1 MKYYSL
7 QCKKDLNGK
16 YGQINDGII
25 VEKKSKFISY
35 LFNINSEEEAI
46 EKIEQ
51 IRRDNGQARHVV
63 YIYSLLKGSITD
75 IKFSDDGEP
84 QGTGT
89 KAIYEL
95 LNKESITNVCI
106 VIVRYFGGIL
116 LGAGPLSRTYLNSAR
131 VCIDECIKKEIYN
144 FEFISCNCS
153 YNAYNILKNRL
164 QLYVDDGLVQIL
176 NCNFSDN
183 VEVSIKV
190 VDFKKEEIEK
200 IIEEVCYGY

>member
-7 QCKKDLNGK
+7 QCKKDLEGK

-25 VEKKSKFISY
+25 VEKKSKFIAY
-35 LFNINSEEEAI
+35 LFSISSEEEAI
-46 EKIEQ
+46 EKIDL
-51 IRRDNGQARHVV
+51 IRKDNGQARHIV
-63 YIYSLLKGSITD
+63 YIYSFLKGNIAN

-95 LNKESITNVCI
+95 LDKESITNVCI

-131 VCIDECIKKEIYN
+131 ICIDECVKKEIYN
-144 FEFISCNCS
+144 FEFLSFDCS
-153 YNAYNILKNRL
+153 YNAYNVFKNKI
-164 QLYVDDGLVQIL
+164 QIYVDDGYVQIL
-176 NCNFSDN
+176 NCDFSDN
-183 VEVSIKV
+183 VCVNIKV
-190 VDFKKEEIEK
+190 VDFKKEELEK
-200 IIEEVCYGY
+200 IIKEVCYGY

>member
-25 VEKKSKFISY
+25 IEKKSKFISY

-75 IKFSDDGEP
+75 IKFSDDGEL

>member
-16 YGQINDGII
+16 YDQISDGII
-25 VEKKSKFISY
+25 IEKKSKFISY
-35 LFNINSEEEAI
+35 LFNISSEEEAI

-51 IRRDNGQARHVV
+51 IRKDNGQARHVV
-63 YIYSLLKGSITD
+63 YIYSLLKGNITD

-95 LNKESITNVCI
+95 LDKEAITNVCI

-131 VCIDECIKKEIYN
+131 ICIDECIKKEIYN
-144 FEFISCNCS
+144 FQVLSFECS
-153 YNAYNILKNRL
+153 YNAYNVFKNKT
-164 QLYVDDGLVQIL
+164 QMYVNDGLLEII
-176 NCNFSDN
+176 NSDFSDN
-183 VEVSIKV
+183 VKVDIKV
-190 VDFKKEEIEK
+190 VDFKIEELKK